1 MDLPKRFF
9 TPGSVPEIDKINN
22 RCTLSILSLVKQYL
36 EAEYKIVLQ
45 DPVFG
50 SIVKMHEN
58 GLGYSARLIHS
69 ILCKQLMTDKK
80 HELWFRETK
89 NENWDT
95 WEKDGGFWSNLLE
108 SNAGI
113 TLKMIKDV
121 HIKTANKWSR
131 DDRLRLVYVCII
143 AGLVMAQSIYI
154 HIPHKYIMLVMDLER
169 LHRYP
174 WGLKSFDFLVANI
187 NKSSAGLR
195 EGKSY
200 TLDGFSLALQ
210 IWLMEAMPVLG
221 TMMSTKVKDAPVTIH
236 RCTNWSGF
244 SALSFG
250 DISRLESTFRNIDDI
265 YPFISCTGDF
275 DVVDSA
281 EYVRDDEMTDGRVD
295 CLKNMISHGKDW
307 STHVW
312 EIDGA
317 GDESVP
323 NRGKKRMLW
332 ERAVTKESHIDD
344 GLQSFIRDLFQ
355 SALKPLE
362 EKIDNLQGKTE
373 GLETSVAALT
383 IKIGEPAPSAPPIN
397 ATRSEEPS
405 TSALPTNPKTV
416 PLPKTVRKTRNSKR

>member
-1 MDLPKRFF
+1 
-9 TPGSVPEIDKINN
+9 
-22 RCTLSILSLVKQYL
+22 
-36 EAEYKIVLQ
+36 
-45 DPVFG
+45 
-50 SIVKMHEN
+50 
-58 GLGYSARLIHS
+58 
-69 ILCKQLMTDKK
+69 
-80 HELWFRETK
+80 
-89 NENWDT
+89 
-95 WEKDGGFWSNLLE
+95 KDGGFWSNLLE

-121 HIKTANKWSR
+121 HIKSANKWSR
-131 DDRLRLVYVCII
+131 EDRLRLVYVCII
-143 AGLVMAQSIYI
+143 AGLVMAQSIYV
-154 HIPHKYIMLVMDLER
+154 HIPRKYIMLVMDLER

-174 WGLKSFDFLVANI
+174 WGLTSFDFLVENI

-210 IWLMEAMPVLG
+210 IWLMEAIPVLG
-221 TMMSTKVKDAPVTIH
+221 TMMSTKVKNAPVTIP

-250 DISRLESTFRNIDDI
+250 DISRLESTFRDIDDI

-295 CLKNMISHGKDW
+295 CLKNMISHGTDW
-307 STHVW
+307 STQVW

-317 GDESVP
+317 GSRSCTARAETLATNGDNACEAETPTCVPGDKSVP
-323 NRGKKRMLW
+323 SRGKKRVRDPGSEARKKQMLW
-332 ERAVTKESHIDD
+332 ERAVAKERHIDD
-344 GLQSFIRDLFQ
+344 GLQSLIRDLFQ
-355 SALKPLE
+355 SALIPLE
-362 EKIDNLQGKTE
+362 EKIDNLQGKIE

-383 IKIGEPAPSAPPIN
+383 SKIGAPAQNAPPIN

-405 TSALPTNPKTV
+405 TSDLPTNPETV
-416 PLPKTVRKTRNSKR
+416 PLPKT